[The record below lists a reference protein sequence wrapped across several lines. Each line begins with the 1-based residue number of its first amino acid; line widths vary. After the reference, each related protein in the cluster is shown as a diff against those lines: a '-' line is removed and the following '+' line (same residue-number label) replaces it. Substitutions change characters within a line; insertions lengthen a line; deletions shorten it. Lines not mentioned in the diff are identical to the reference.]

1 MLYIDLWHR
10 FIEEFSAA
18 IHRESAVSH
27 LASVWSSH
35 KARTKFYREMLKQ
48 LAMGFGTVIEEEL
61 ETGNELFKL
70 RDLSEFGWRASA
82 ISTAAS

>member
-1 MLYIDLWHR
+1 
-10 FIEEFSAA
+10 
-18 IHRESAVSH
+18 
-27 LASVWSSH
+27 
-35 KARTKFYREMLKQ
+35 MLKQ